1 MAAEEVPLKHLARYQ
16 RHIDLEEIGALGHE
30 KLRRARVAVVGVGGL
45 GSPVASYLAVAGIG
59 ELRLIDNDAVEL
71 SNLNRQL
78 LHATSDLGVAKTVSA
93 ARRLRDLNPECR
105 LDLRQERLTPE
116 SAAGL
121 LEGCTLAIDCL
132 DTFASRRVLAA
143 ACVGAVLTCIH
154 GAVRGWEGRLTTMV
168 PGVTPCLGC
177 WLPSG
182 VEERKPPVLGVV
194 PGVIGALQATEA
206 IRWLLGLEPLL
217 TGKMLLYDGKTM
229 RFRECLLERNP
240 DCLICTPGKDV
251 GE

>member
-1 MAAEEVPLKHLARYQ
+1 MAAEEGSLKHLVRYQ
-16 RHIDLEEIGALGHE
+16 RHIDLEEIGAAGHE
-30 KLRRARVAVVGVGGL
+30 KFRRARVAVVGVGGL

-59 ELRLIDNDAVEL
+59 ELRLIDNDTVEL

-78 LHATSDLGVAKTVSA
+78 LHATTDLGTTKTSSA

-105 LDLRQERLTPE
+105 LDLRQERFTSE
-116 SAAGL
+116 SAAEL
-121 LEGCTLAIDCL
+121 LEGCTLVIDCL
-132 DTFASRRVLAA
+132 DTFSSRRVLAA
-143 ACVGAVLTCIH
+143 ACVKASVTCIH

-168 PGVTPCLGC
+168 PGKTPCLSC

-182 VEERKPPVLGVV
+182 EDECKPPVLGVV

-217 TGKMLLYDGKTM
+217 TGKMLYYDGKTM
-229 RFRECLLERNP
+229 RFRECQLERNP
-240 DCLICTPGKDV
+240 DCLICAPGKDV